1 MLNVGQ
7 KGTPCGRSLAGFDSI
22 LTWVGFRAAESARR
36 CLSHPLPPSCDSIS
50 TGITVELSNVTPRDL
65 SMPSRRLALL
75 ICAERLMALITRA
88 GGGGN
93 VIQAMAVFVLG
104 RAETIGGCLSLM
116 GGCILGSSEMVTV
129 VIRRLLCFSVGDT
142 RFSSG

>member
-7 KGTPCGRSLAGFDSI
+7 KGTPCGRSFAGFNNT
-22 LTWVGFRAAESARR
+22 LEWVEFEAARW
-36 CLSHPLPPSCDSIS
+36 CLSHPLPHLCDSIS
-50 TGITVELSNVTPRDL
+50 TGITVELPNVTPKGL

-93 VIQAMAVFVLG
+93 VIQAMAIFVLG

-129 VIRRLLCFSVGDT
+129 VIR
-142 RFSSG
+142 